1 MAHPVAEQMESYA
14 IYLIINIGNNSS
26 TKWGFSLP
34 QNVRN
39 NQLIKMALTLN
50 GLYRERNFVRFF
62 RLFKKL
68 PLLLKFAA
76 HWNIP
81 HVLRYITLKPNH
93 FKKQHCS
100 LSYLFTQ
107 QANLQFYVNTM
118 ALQIEHLHS
127 IFIFIIF

>member
-26 TKWGFSLP
+26 IKWGFSLP

-39 NQLIKMALTLN
+39 YQLIKMALTLN

-81 HVLRYITLKPNH
+81 HVLR
-93 FKKQHCS
+93 
-100 LSYLFTQ
+100 
-107 QANLQFYVNTM
+107 
-118 ALQIEHLHS
+118 
-127 IFIFIIF
+127 

>member
-50 GLYRERNFVRFF
+50 GLYRERNFVRFI

-76 HWNIP
+76 H
-81 HVLRYITLKPNH
+81 
-93 FKKQHCS
+93 
-100 LSYLFTQ
+100 
-107 QANLQFYVNTM
+107 
-118 ALQIEHLHS
+118 
-127 IFIFIIF
+127 